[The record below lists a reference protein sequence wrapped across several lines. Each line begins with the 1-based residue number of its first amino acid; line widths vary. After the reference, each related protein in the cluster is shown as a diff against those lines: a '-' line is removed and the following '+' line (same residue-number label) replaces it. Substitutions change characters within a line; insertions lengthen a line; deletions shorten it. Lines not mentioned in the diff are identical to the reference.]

1 MLGNR
6 LSAHFPMSVLPP
18 IECHDRTLAG
28 NASICGRQPHLWFP
42 CHEPEVFVMLVSI
55 DKWGRIARGGPA
67 SLVICGGK
75 NQTQSP
81 TRMLTSASHGP
92 AKCLV
97 NGFSQANS
105 LCNEIILIL
114 LCIEYDETSWPCA
127 AARSLGGHGPPPAR
141 WA

>member
-1 MLGNR
+1 
-6 LSAHFPMSVLPP
+6 
-18 IECHDRTLAG
+18 
-28 NASICGRQPHLWFP
+28 
-42 CHEPEVFVMLVSI
+42 MLVSI

-97 NGFSQANS
+97 DGFSQANS

-114 LCIEYDETSWPCA
+114 LCIEYDETSWPCP

-141 WA
+141 WAIHDDIKHHLIFRSISHDQIGLIVNVLDLTGSKAAVSLLLSRP